1 MLTTNPIPTT
11 LRARTKAPIPPSE
24 TQEDAS
30 TSPFTFD
37 RRVGRDVSYAR
48 PTTTT
53 TTTGGAAA
61 DADARLQDLDVYFW
75 GRNGVGDCVDD
86 DDDDDD
92 DDDNNNNNYGTVG
105 TMAGVTLV
113 GAEAEAEAEAKAK
126 AKAER
131 EGLWVMYVSFKK
143 LL

>member
-53 TTTGGAAA
+53 TTGGAAA

-86 DDDDDD
+86 DGDDDGGDD
-92 DDDNNNNNYGTVG
+92 GVVG
-105 TMAGVTLV
+105 TMAGVALV
-113 GAEAEAEAEAKAK
+113 GAEAEAEAEAEAKAE

-131 EGLWVMYVSFKK
+131 EGLWVMYVNF
-143 LL
+143 